1 MHQQT
6 PQTNS
11 KQSCNLKK
19 PKLKGSLQIRDR
31 FLKRFNT
38 QSMPQNIPQDWLG
51 SFREFLA
58 TIGQSKNSLISE
70 NNP

>member
-38 QSMPQNIPQDWLG
+38 QSMPQNIPQD
-51 SFREFLA
+51 
-58 TIGQSKNSLISE
+58 
-70 NNP
+70 